1 MPLDPSIAMGAR
13 LPQISVLP
21 DSPVNAMARVEEV
34 RGAQMANQLRAM
46 QMQQAQREAQQNEL
60 ANRLYAESI
69 GEGGEID
76 YGKLMQGMAQGGMAS
91 RIPGVLEQRAATQS
105 RASERQ
111 LREEQV
117 RNQQLDAAYKML
129 KAATPEN
136 YAQLRAMGISR
147 APALANVLP
156 EQFDQR
162 VIDALTGQMEQYFA
176 VQPGGQVFSR
186 RTGQAVGEQVP
197 FKPERPAAPPAPE
210 AKTPTQREY
219 ETAVSQGYKGTI
231 LDFKR
236 DVAAAGRAPVQP
248 RQEPAP
254 RTQQVTM
261 ADGRLGIMNMDTGVV
276 TPSTVGG
283 APAMARPTAFGE
295 KAAAQRKQL
304 TVDIDRAIT
313 ELTDATK
320 KGGLI
325 DQSTGSGIGRAIDIG
340 AGFVGKA
347 TPGAIA
353 GGKLAPIADMVL
365 KMVPRFEGP
374 QSDKDTRSY
383 KEAAGQLADT
393 SLPNEIRKQAG
404 ITILRLMRE
413 RKDQFVSEDMA
424 REGVPTGRQP
434 SASGGSVDMNN
445 PLLR

>member
-21 DSPVNAMARVEEV
+21 ESPVNAMARVEEV
-34 RGAQMANQLRAM
+34 RGAQMANQLRAL

-76 YGKLMQGMAQGGMAS
+76 YGKLMQGMAQGGLAS

-105 RASERQ
+105 RAAERQ
-111 LREEQV
+111 LREEQL

-136 YAQLRAMGISR
+136 YAQLRAMGIAR
-147 APALANVLP
+147 APALAGVLP

-162 VIDALTGQMEQYFA
+162 VIDALTGQMERSRPF
-176 VQPGGQVFSR
+176 VVDRSLVSPTGQVLF
-186 RTGQAVGEQVP
+186 QA
-197 FKPERPAAPPAPE
+197 PERPAAPPAPE

-276 TPSTVGG
+276 TPSTIGG

-304 TVDIDRAIT
+304 TVDIDRAIK

-424 REGVPTGRQP
+424 REGVPTGRQAP
-434 SASGGSVDMNN
+434 ASGGGVDMNN